1 MTVAKKNQLV
11 GLDIGSHAIKMVEIE
26 HGKKGLSLK
35 NFGII
40 GLPREAI
47 VEGYVKDQEAVSLA
61 IKNLA
66 RNLKSRN
73 KNVAASVS
81 GFSVI
86 IKKILMTNKEEAEL
100 EATIHEEAEQ
110 YIPFD
115 INEVNLDF
123 DILSGSGEGLLR

>member
-1 MTVAKKNQLV
+1 MAVAKKNQLV
-11 GLDIGSHAIKMVEIE
+11 GLDIGSHAIKMVEID

-47 VEGYVKDQEAVSLA
+47 VEGYVKDKEAVSVA
-61 IKNLA
+61 IKKLL

-73 KNVAASVS
+73 KNTAASVS

-86 IKKILMTNKEEAEL
+86 IKKILLTNKAPFEA
-100 EATIHEEAEQ
+100 
-110 YIPFD
+110 
-115 INEVNLDF
+115 
-123 DILSGSGEGLLR
+123 LSIANFVSISLFTYMVLL